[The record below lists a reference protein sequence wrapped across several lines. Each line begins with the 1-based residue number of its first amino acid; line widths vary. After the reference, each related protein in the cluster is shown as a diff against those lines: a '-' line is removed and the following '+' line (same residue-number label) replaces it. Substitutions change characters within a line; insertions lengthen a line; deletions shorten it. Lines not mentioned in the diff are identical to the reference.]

1 MTNNL
6 ISKICDRINMLRI
19 AVLTL
24 ALLLLMA
31 SCSGGAGSSSVDKEN
46 VGYGENGLTEAELRD
61 AIDSGRITN
70 ASEIKY
76 SFPTKKPGNESDG
89 MELDQDT
96 LMWLNATYAVQME
109 ANSMDLYYVAG
120 IHEDQQNEVE
130 GVDEMLRSSW
140 GVKNRK
146 TLIETTEWLLDGGH
160 REKYAEYVEAAKE
173 QGIIKL
179 GDKPLTEYQKAVTEK
194 NPDLEEKDV
203 RRMAYA
209 AYMYAN
215 EGIESILF
223 WDYSRAI
230 SILGW
235 GYIAGYITIDE
246 YLYQSVPIGLLIQKE
261 YGSWEEAGKNY
272 LIGYK
277 YWRDQEPDSKD
288 VEYIMR
294 ETAYDMMC
302 ENTSSIYSLDFN
314 YNLKMEA
321 GD

>member
-1 MTNNL
+1 
-6 ISKICDRINMLRI
+6 
-19 AVLTL
+19 
-24 ALLLLMA
+24 
-31 SCSGGAGSSSVDKEN
+31 
-46 VGYGENGLTEAELRD
+46 
-61 AIDSGRITN
+61 
-70 ASEIKY
+70 
-76 SFPTKKPGNESDG
+76 
-89 MELDQDT
+89 
-96 LMWLNATYAVQME
+96 
-109 ANSMDLYYVAG
+109 
-120 IHEDQQNEVE
+120 
-130 GVDEMLRSSW
+130 
-140 GVKNRK
+140 
-146 TLIETTEWLLDGGH
+146 
-160 REKYAEYVEAAKE
+160 
-173 QGIIKL
+173 
-179 GDKPLTEYQKAVTEK
+179 
-194 NPDLEEKDV
+194 
-203 RRMAYA
+203 MAYA

-314 YNLKMEA
+314 YNLKMKA